1 MGSLGRT
8 SSWAIEIK
16 SHGSGTAFEGL
27 EKSLCDIG
35 MASRS
40 IKKEES
46 EKLTALGDM
55 TKYGCEHVIGLD
67 GLAVIVNTANPFS
80 SVSKDSIA
88 RIFAGEVGSWKDVGG
103 TDMKIG
109 LYARDDKSGTFDTFK
124 SLVLDKRKL
133 SGSAKRYEDS
143 NKLSADVANDPAG
156 IGFIGL
162 PYIKSSK
169 ALAISAGDVGGAIY
183 PNTFTVAREE
193 YPLTRR
199 LYMYVPPT
207 TSNPLVRE
215 YVEFV
220 LSDEGQEIVE
230 KTGFV
235 SLAVRAETP
244 VLPDNTPTEF
254 RTMVAGAE
262 RLSLS
267 FRFRPDSTSFDN
279 RSRRDL
285 DRLIHSLERKDLLGR
300 KVLLFGFSDVGEDK
314 KTKGIA
320 EQWTRLVA
328 EELTER
334 GVKPAVAIAMG
345 SIMPLAQS
353 GTKDGK
359 LRNNRVEVWLSR
371 R

>member
-1 MGSLGRT
+1 
-8 SSWAIEIK
+8 
-16 SHGSGTAFEGL
+16 
-27 EKSLCDIG
+27 
-35 MASRS
+35 
-40 IKKEES
+40 
-46 EKLTALGDM
+46 
-55 TKYGCEHVIGLD
+55 
-67 GLAVIVNTANPFS
+67 
-80 SVSKDSIA
+80 
-88 RIFAGEVGSWKDVGG
+88 
-103 TDMKIG
+103 
-109 LYARDDKSGTFDTFK
+109 
-124 SLVLDKRKL
+124 
-133 SGSAKRYEDS
+133 
-143 NKLSADVANDPAG
+143 
-156 IGFIGL
+156 
-162 PYIKSSK
+162 
-169 ALAISAGDVGGAIY
+169 
-183 PNTFTVAREE
+183 
-193 YPLTRR
+193 
-199 LYMYVPPT
+199 MYVPPT
-207 TSNPLVRE
+207 TSNPMVRD

-235 SLAVRAETP
+235 SLTVRAETP

-267 FRFRPDSTSFDN
+267 FRFRPDTTSFDN

-285 DRLIHSLERKDLLGR
+285 DRLIHSLERKDLQGR
-300 KVLLFGFSDVGEDK
+300 KVMLFGFSDVGEDK

-334 GVKPAVAIAMG
+334 GVKPAVATAMG
-345 SIMPLAQS
+345 SIMPLAQG